1 MSDESVGQGAPAR
14 RVTVERKQGGIAV
27 ATLEHPSKLNVLD
40 REGWAL
46 LGQVFSALAEDDAV
60 LCVVVRGA
68 GSRAFSAGSDIGAFA
83 EQRDT
88 PEQVRRYAADVERGL
103 TALRECP
110 HPTVA
115 AVEGVC
121 AGGGLAVA
129 ASCDVRVCG
138 QSSRFGVPVNR
149 LGLTMSYDEMA
160 PVLAAIGPGA
170 VLELLLT
177 GEFVD
182 AKRAREIG
190 LATRL
195 VPDGHVVEEALRL
208 AGTIAAGAPLVNRW
222 HKRFVRRAME
232 GSAVSRAEQDEAYE
246 SFRTRD
252 YREGRAAFVEKR
264 APRFTGE

>member
-1 MSDESVGQGAPAR
+1 MSMSMPDAQAGS
-14 RVTVERKQGGIAV
+14 VTVERREGGIVV
-27 ATLEHPSKLNVLD
+27 ATLNRPAKLNVLD

-46 LGQVFSALAEDDAV
+46 LGRVFDDVSADDDAR
-60 LCVVVRGA
+60 CVVVRGA
-68 GSRAFSAGSDIGAFA
+68 GERAFSAGSDIGAFA

-88 PEQVRRYAADVERGL
+88 PEQVRRYTEVVAHGL
-103 TALRECP
+103 GALRSCP

-129 ASCDVRVCG
+129 AACDLGVCG
-138 QSSRFGVPVNR
+138 QSSRFGIPVNR

-160 PVLAAIGPGA
+160 PVLAAAGAGA

-182 AKRAREIG
+182 ANRAREMG
-190 LATRL
+190 LVARI
-195 VPDGHVVEEALRL
+195 VPDGHVVEEARRL

-222 HKRFVRRAME
+222 HKKFVRRALE
-232 GSAVSRAEQDEAYE
+232 GGAVSRAEQDEAYE
-246 SFRTRD
+246 AFRTRD

-264 APRFTGE
+264 APRFAGE